1 MKADIDKS
9 TRTRAYGWWI
19 VLALIILSPIIQI
32 PFVMCA
38 CAFGSAKA
46 SALAYADLAIGIRT
60 VIALLKRDRSNNWI
74 LYLILYFALI
84 YITPLIAHLYGGH

>member
-9 TRTRAYGWWI
+9 IRTRPSGWWI
-19 VLALIILSPIIQI
+19 VLTLVVLSPIIQI
-32 PFVMCA
+32 PFVMCL

-74 LYLILYFALI
+74 LYVMLYFALI
-84 YITPLIAHLYGGH
+84 YITPLIAQLLGGH